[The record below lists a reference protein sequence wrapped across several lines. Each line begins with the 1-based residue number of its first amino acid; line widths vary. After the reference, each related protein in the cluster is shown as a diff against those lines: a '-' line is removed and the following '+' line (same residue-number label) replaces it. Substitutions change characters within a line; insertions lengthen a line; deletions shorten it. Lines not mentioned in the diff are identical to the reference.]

1 MTTTWPGSPQT
12 WWDDVADVPSDR
24 WVPGPEDL
32 PTCRTPE
39 EVGRSYAVVAPLVSR
54 AAMPILAAFVLGA
67 AVPVALTSRI
77 WFDWASVG
85 AVRQTAGVLLVVLL
99 ALATA
104 YAVAAFVVGEVRL
117 RRARPETLRRVA
129 RQLEGERRPVWGVL
143 ARRVRVS
150 RGTSG
155 SDTGPDDLLVV
166 LDLRVAR
173 PVLQRQLATVE
184 AWLDAVSAQPAA
196 PTALAAAFSGRDA
209 VHAVEAFG
217 EPLRGV
223 WLWRKRAVLPRETL
237 GLALVD
243 PREAAAFTRDDAV
256 FLRRTP
262 REVLRRSRLDRD

>member
-1 MTTTWPGSPQT
+1 MRATRGVSSVRRGAVMLLLASAAPQARPSQGQASIFDRPSAGSWKEPRMTTTWPGSPQT

-85 AVRQTAGVLLVVLL
+85 AVRQTASVLLVVLL

-129 RQLEGERRPVWGVL
+129 RQLEGEW
-143 ARRVRVS
+143 
-150 RGTSG
+150 
-155 SDTGPDDLLVV
+155 
-166 LDLRVAR
+166 
-173 PVLQRQLATVE
+173 
-184 AWLDAVSAQPAA
+184 
-196 PTALAAAFSGRDA
+196 
-209 VHAVEAFG
+209 
-217 EPLRGV
+217 
-223 WLWRKRAVLPRETL
+223 
-237 GLALVD
+237 
-243 PREAAAFTRDDAV
+243 
-256 FLRRTP
+256 
-262 REVLRRSRLDRD
+262 